1 LITSYLPTESQHGQV
16 IDSIRVAVD
25 VLIQYVLYEGL
36 LSGDKALTGHVV
48 VVAAT
53 NQLLRPMRDDGS
65 SQ

>member
-36 LSGDKALTGHVV
+36 LSGDQALTRHV

>member
-1 LITSYLPTESQHGQV
+1 
-16 IDSIRVAVD
+16 VAVD

-36 LSGDKALTGHVV
+36 LSGDQALTGHV